1 MTPKPYG
8 IGLVLASVVA
18 LLIVITIIVIGE
30 YTKTRGRFL
39 LTAVVLMA
47 YFFTSMAAAWSASRR
62 PDSRVGQVALLA
74 ASAALLTLLTGIW
87 GTPNSD
93 AFWKSAAIITILG
106 LVSSYAAVV
115 DAEPDRLTRRLSV
128 KVMASATAIACVGIA
143 CGINWPP
150 YWWVFTLATLAWVG
164 SMLVPSVTYLYRK
177 IQRR

>member
-1 MTPKPYG
+1 M
-8 IGLVLASVVA
+8 LASVVA

-47 YFFTSMAAAWSASRR
+47 YSFTSMAPAWSASRR
-62 PDSRVGQVALLA
+62 RDSRSGQIALLA

-115 DAEPDRLTRRLSV
+115 DAEPDRLTGSLSV